1 MRIKNSVLL
10 GLAVSLVAVGVHA
23 ATCLAVDTTYRQSN
37 CSPDAC
43 SYSYYVPAWITCG
56 TSGAPTGK
64 VCGTASAATLRTY
77 ATMFCTNG
85 CVSGV
90 CNCQNPEGPGISD
103 GGLKANQL
111 SVPGTDC
118 AGT

>member
-1 MRIKNSVLL
+1 
-10 GLAVSLVAVGVHA
+10 
-23 ATCLAVDTTYRQSN
+23 
-37 CSPDAC
+37 
-43 SYSYYVPAWITCG
+43 
-56 TSGAPTGK
+56 
-64 VCGTASAATLRTY
+64 
-77 ATMFCTNG
+77 MFCTNG

-90 CNCQNPEGPGISD
+90 CNCQNPEGPGIID